1 MPSPSSPPAGTALSV
16 AANVAFSGQQITI
29 NSGDITKGISNLV
42 FSLSNPVVLGS
53 IDNFID
59 GLNTEFG
66 VPLTSAD
73 ITNAINSIPATPA
86 VLGRIRDALIA
97 ITTTDLIITILNIN
111 VAAGFFQI
119 GVSFP
124 VSIPITSFLS
134 FEGIGILVTKGG
146 STGSPSSP

>member
-1 MPSPSSPPAGTALSV
+1 MASPSSPPETGLSV
-16 AANVAFSGQQITI
+16 AATVAFSGQQITI
-29 NSGDITKGISNLV
+29 NSGDITKGVSNLV

-53 IDNFID
+53 INNFID

-73 ITNAINSIPATPA
+73 ITNAINNIPTTPA
-86 VLGRIRDALIA
+86 VLGRIHNGLLDLFS
-97 ITTTDLIITILNIN
+97 TDLIITILNIN
-111 VAAGFFQI
+111 VAAGFFQL

-134 FEGIGILVTKGG
+134 FEGIGLVVTRAG
-146 STGSPSSP
+146 SSGSPSSP